1 MSARSSLAELITA
14 AAPTTWDVIPYPTKL
29 APLDRHGKPVAIVIE
44 QRTLQAGK
52 TSPTATEIPVDVEL
66 TVWVIVDASLGR
78 DRNDVED
85 ILEDAAFEMIRILE
99 QLPDDNWDGVATRN
113 QYDEQKPAYDFTIR
127 AQGSITQE
135 DTP

>member
-14 AAPTTWDVIPYPTKL
+14 AAPATWDVIPYPTRL
-29 APLDRHGKPVAIVIE
+29 QPLDNDDKPVAIVIE
-44 QRTLQAGK
+44 QRTLTAGN
-52 TSPTATEIPVDVEL
+52 TSPTETEIPVDVEL

-78 DRNDVED
+78 DRNEVED
-85 ILEDAAFEMIRILE
+85 LLEEAAEGMIRILE